1 MFFFSLVVLLENDLS
16 ALLWDEFGM
25 EKGSPRFFLLHVNGL
40 YWGIFCVSPYRGD
53 FFPYP
58 HPDLPPLP
66 CWVRLSSHHK
76 CRYPSDLSELLHDK
90 QDEFTTSSHAVSWMC
105 NNLSLWL
112 VSASCD
118 GCWLTWPV
126 KHYVIFLYEWTF
138 ICFCSTKNCKWLFKS
153 VWFILFSL
161 SSAKAQTEN

>member
-1 MFFFSLVVLLENDLS
+1 MIYLLFCEMNLEWRRDLPGFSFFTWMGCIAVF
-16 ALLWDEFGM
+16 
-25 EKGSPRFFLLHVNGL
+25 
-40 YWGIFCVSPYRGD
+40 FCVSPYRGD

-66 CWVRLSSHHK
+66 RWVRLSSHHK

-112 VSASCD
+112 VLASCD

-138 ICFCSTKNCKWLFKS
+138 ICFCSTKNCKWFFKS